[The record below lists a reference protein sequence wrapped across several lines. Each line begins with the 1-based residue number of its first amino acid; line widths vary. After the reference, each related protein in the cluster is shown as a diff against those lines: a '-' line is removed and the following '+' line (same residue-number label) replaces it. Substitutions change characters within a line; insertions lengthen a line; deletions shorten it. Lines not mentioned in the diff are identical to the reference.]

1 MLKTFEAFAGVGS
14 QVMALRNLGIKY
26 KTVGISEIDKF
37 ATQSYELIHGKT
49 KNYGDIL
56 KINWQDVDDI
66 DLFTYLTKFELENK
80 TFQKY
85 ESTGKR
91 AEFRSAVVK
100 AVRDN
105 KNIILKGKSG
115 TGKSHLAIA
124 IIING
129 IEKNIIAGKFTWHNL
144 KVKFSEF
151 FSEENIQ
158 DMFWKYKIILIDEY
172 MIEKMSTTLY
182 NNFLQFLEFCLNNK
196 KQLIITTNNF
206 EINDLKED
214 DRLYRRMNACI
225 DIIIDTNNIPV
236 YEKKLN
242 IEVVKL

>member
-1 MLKTFEAFAGVGS
+1 MKILLCSNCQSNTIEFTQEE
-14 QVMALRNLGIKY
+14 Y
-26 KTVGISEIDKF
+26 DKF
-37 ATQSYELIHGKT
+37 KKYFANIEPTIICDDCSE
-49 KNYGDIL
+49 
-56 KINWQDVDDI
+56 KINEKQKKENNQKRKDRLI
-66 DLFTYLTKFELENK
+66 ELSNLTKYELENK

-85 ESTGKR
+85 ESMGKR
-91 AEFRSAVVK
+91 AEFRSAVVN

-115 TGKSHLAIA
+115 TGKSHLAVA
-124 IIING
+124 IIINA
-129 IEKNIIAGKFTWHNL
+129 IEKNIIAGKLTWHNL

-158 DMFWKYKIILIDEY
+158 QMFWKYKLILIDEY

-182 NNFLQFLEFCLNNK
+182 NNFLQFLEYCLNNK